1 MQKERENLHMQIDD
15 LQIDA
20 VTYRKALG
28 LFASGV
34 AVITTVDGG
43 AIHGMTAHAFC
54 SVSLNPPLVLIC
66 IDEKSPMHAILARS
80 GFYGIS
86 VLGRNQ
92 EIFSRHFA
100 GRPQEGLH
108 VPFIWRKDCPLL
120 ESALVHLVCSVIRTC
135 EAGDHTLYIG
145 KVEYLHYADDHAPLL
160 FYSGKYQALEEQS
173 SQYPAYMYDSTL
185 W

>member
-1 MQKERENLHMQIDD
+1 MQIEG
-15 LQIDA
+15 LQIDSL
-20 VTYRKALG
+20 TYRKALG
-28 LFASGV
+28 HFASGV
-34 AVITTVDGG
+34 AIITTADEG
-43 AIHGMTAHAFC
+43 AIHGMTANAFC

-66 IDEKSPMHAILARS
+66 VDIHSRMHAILARS

-100 GRPQEGLH
+100 GRPQEGLQ
-108 VPFIWRKDCPLL
+108 VPFIWSRDCPLL
-120 ESALVHLVCSVIRTC
+120 DGALVHLVCRVSRTC
-135 EAGDHTLYIG
+135 EAGDHMLYIG
-145 KVEYLHYADDHAPLL
+145 LVEYLHYSDEHAPLL

-173 SQYPAYMYDSTL
+173 SQYPAYTYDSTL